1 VTKPPGPLAQ
11 LAESIV
17 VKTWKGHAPDAIP
30 NPAWD
35 WSTAPADNLQK
46 NMNLVMPLAD
56 KTAVGRATAVKAIAA
71 NIDELFT
78 GLNNVGTVHAARFD
92 LVGSNLCMFSVF
104 DGDFTNY
111 IRDFISVFGSVF
123 DAVIGSLVADPPKGP
138 TEEHPEEFI
147 DWVRKHDA
155 FQIPGDLTLLFPEES
170 KIQDYSRD
178 LVLLLEANENVQIG
192 RFSAYP
198 GLSAAQIRLAAGI
211 DW

>member
-1 VTKPPGPLAQ
+1 
-11 LAESIV
+11 
-17 VKTWKGHAPDAIP
+17 
-30 NPAWD
+30 
-35 WSTAPADNLQK
+35 
-46 NMNLVMPLAD
+46 
-56 KTAVGRATAVKAIAA
+56 
-71 NIDELFT
+71 
-78 GLNNVGTVHAARFD
+78 
-92 LVGSNLCMFSVF
+92 
-104 DGDFTNY
+104 
-111 IRDFISVFGSVF
+111 
-123 DAVIGSLVADPPKGP
+123 VIGSLVADPPKGP